1 MNIFQTIAGILG
13 ENDDV
18 TIVVTKSAGGRL
30 AVSTNFR
37 NRAVTDKARDLI
49 APFLVSGTPDE
60 LDAEYCGIIAEPL
73 EQSSGIQTSMA
84 NFEAS
89 KKLAQAKSQQA
100 SAAKGKA
107 ENERLAAEKKA
118 RALYEEARKL
128 SDGKRHDEAARKL
141 EEALKTA
148 SETDRKKIQDLLQF
162 SVARAPAEISRM
174 RTRRHPKRQEPWQS
188 QRANRRLTPPE
199 RRRPKTRSP
208 STSIPRASG
217 SRPLRNKSN

>member
-1 MNIFQTIAGILG
+1 MNIFQTIAGVLG

-37 NRAVTDKARDLI
+37 NRAVTDNARDLI
-49 APFLVSGTPDE
+49 VPFLVSGTPEE
-60 LDAEYCGIIAEPL
+60 LDADYCGIIAEPL

-128 SDGKRHDEAARKL
+128 S
-141 EEALKTA
+141 
-148 SETDRKKIQDLLQF
+148 
-162 SVARAPAEISRM
+162 
-174 RTRRHPKRQEPWQS
+174 
-188 QRANRRLTPPE
+188 
-199 RRRPKTRSP
+199 
-208 STSIPRASG
+208 
-217 SRPLRNKSN
+217 

>member
-1 MNIFQTIAGILG
+1 MNIFQTIAGVLG

-37 NRAVTDKARDLI
+37 NRAVTDNARDLI
-49 APFLVSGTPDE
+49 VPFLVSGTPEE
-60 LDAEYCGIIAEPL
+60 LDADYCGIIAEPL

-118 RALYEEARKL
+118 RTLYEEARKL

-148 SETDRKKIQDLLQF
+148 SETDSKKIQDLLDKCK
-162 SVARAPAEISRM
+162 ANKAPDIFGAFEEEDEETPEETGT
-174 RTRRHPKRQEPWQS
+174 RTESDGEPE
-188 QRANRRLTPPE
+188 ADATGETENEDEEPIDIDPE
-199 RRRPKTRSP
+199 CF
-208 STSIPRASG
+208 G
-217 SRPLRNKSN
+217 E

>member
-1 MNIFQTIAGILG
+1 MNIFKTIAGILG

-37 NRAVTDKARDLI
+37 NRSVTDKSRDLI
-49 APFLVSGTPDE
+49 APFLVSGTPEE

-100 SAAKGKA
+100 AASKGKA
-107 ENERLAAEKKA
+107 DNERLAAEKKA
-118 RALYEEARKL
+118 RALYEEAKKL

-148 SETDRKKIQDLLQF
+148 SEADRKKIQDLLDKCKANKAPDIF
-162 SVARAPAEISRM
+162 GAFGDEDEEAPAE
-174 RTRRHPKRQEPWQS
+174 TGTGTEPEGE
-188 QRANRRLTPPE
+188 PE
-199 RRRPKTRSP
+199 ADAPEETDTEEEEPIDIDPESF
-208 STSIPRASG
+208 G
-217 SRPLRNKSN
+217 E

>member
-1 MNIFQTIAGILG
+1 MNIFKTIAGILG

-18 TIVVTKSAGGRL
+18 TIVVTKSVGGRL

-100 SAAKGKA
+100 SASKNKA

-118 RALYEEARKL
+118 RTLYEEARKL

-148 SETDRKKIQDLLQF
+148 SETDSKKIQDLLDKCK
-162 SVARAPAEISRM
+162 ANKAPDIFGAFEEEDEETPEETGT
-174 RTRRHPKRQEPWQS
+174 RTESDGEPE
-188 QRANRRLTPPE
+188 ADTTGETENEDEEPIDIDPE
-199 RRRPKTRSP
+199 CF
-208 STSIPRASG
+208 G
-217 SRPLRNKSN
+217 E

>member
-18 TIVVTKSAGGRL
+18 TIVVTKRAGGRL

-49 APFLVSGTPDE
+49 APFLVSGTPEE

-89 KKLAQAKSQQA
+89 KKLAQTKSQQA
-100 SAAKGKA
+100 AATKSKA
-107 ENERLAAEKKA
+107 ENERGADGSIFGATFADRRTRTAYKASELGDGVSVSLFREADGVTGGRWASDEASGQEEVGGKK
-118 RALYEEARKL
+118 
-128 SDGKRHDEAARKL
+128 DIGHDE
-141 EEALKTA
+141 
-148 SETDRKKIQDLLQF
+148 
-162 SVARAPAEISRM
+162 SVAGRILEAALEMSEGTGGSGALDPQAQPDK
-174 RTRRHPKRQEPWQS
+174 RRKRRKP
-188 QRANRRLTPPE
+188 RY
-199 RRRPKTRSP
+199 
-208 STSIPRASG
+208 TS
-217 SRPLRNKSN
+217 